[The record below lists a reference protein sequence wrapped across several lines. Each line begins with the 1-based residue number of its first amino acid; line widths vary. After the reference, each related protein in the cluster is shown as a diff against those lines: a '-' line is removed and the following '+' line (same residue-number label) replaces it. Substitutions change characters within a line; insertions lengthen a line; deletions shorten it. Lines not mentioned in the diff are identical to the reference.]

1 MTTKNYRDASKYYRD
16 TGIVLRSYKLGEA
29 DRIIVLLT
37 EEHGKVRA
45 VAKGIRKTRSKFGG
59 RLEPL
64 SHVSIQ
70 LHRGRELDVI
80 SQVETVTTNAAVF
93 GDLDCMTEASAIL
106 EAVDQLIPDRE
117 PVPHMYKMLLGA
129 RQALLTR
136 PSPVVVPAFLWRLL
150 TVEGLRPELTRCV
163 SCSEPCAEIGDDRDR
178 RPDYEA
184 ANRNYSDSRQGSGEH
199 LSLAFDV
206 NLGGILCR
214 SCRVGSDDGPI
225 ENSRSWWPI
234 STEARAMMRDLL
246 EGRLG
251 EVLDRAYDPSGQHV
265 DDPVINEVLTLATR
279 AFEHHVERR
288 LRSVTIFE
296 RR

>member
-1 MTTKNYRDASKYYRD
+1 MTTLPYRDTSKYYRD

-29 DRIIVLLT
+29 DRIIVFLT

-64 SHVSIQ
+64 SHVALQ

-80 SQVETVTTNAAVF
+80 SQVETVSTNGAVF

-106 EAVDQLIPDRE
+106 EAIDQLVPDRE
-117 PVPHMYKMLLGA
+117 PVPHLYRMLLGA
-129 RQALLTR
+129 RQTLLTR

-150 TVEGLRPELTRCV
+150 TSEGLRPELTRCV
-163 SCSEPCAEIGDDRDR
+163 TCSEDCDDTT
-178 RPDYEA
+178 
-184 ANRNYSDSRQGSGEH
+184 STQSGGLREH
-199 LSLAFDV
+199 SSLAFDV
-206 NLGGILCR
+206 DLGGIVCR
-214 SCRVGSDDGPI
+214 SCQSGGHDDPSESSSQSMGY
-225 ENSRSWWPI
+225 ESRNSWRPI
-234 STEARAMMRDLL
+234 SAEARALMRDLL

-251 EVLDRAYDPSGQHV
+251 EALDRAHVPGAQRV
-265 DDPVINEVLTLATR
+265 DDPVINEVLSLATR

-288 LRSVTIFE
+288 LRSMTIFE

>member
-1 MTTKNYRDASKYYRD
+1 MTTANFRNDSKYYRD

-29 DRIIVLLT
+29 DRIIVFLT

-64 SHVSIQ
+64 SHVALQ
-70 LHRGRELDVI
+70 LHRGRDLDVI
-80 SQVETVTTNAAVF
+80 SQVETVSTTSSVF

-106 EAVDQLIPDRE
+106 EAVDQLVPDRE
-117 PVPHMYKMLLGA
+117 PVPHVYRMLVGA
-129 RQALLTR
+129 RQTLLTR

-163 SCSEPCAEIGDDRDR
+163 SCSENCGESLEETPRSVDR
-178 RPDYEA
+178 
-184 ANRNYSDSRQGSGEH
+184 SSGGQYKDFG
-199 LSLAFDV
+199 SLAFDV
-206 NLGGILCR
+206 DLGGILCR
-214 SCRVGSDDGPI
+214 SCQMGNDDGPVDI
-225 ENSRSWWPI
+225 RRSWRPI
-234 STEARAMMRDLL
+234 SDEARALMRDLL

-251 EVLDRAYDPSGQHV
+251 EVLDRSYDPKGQHV
-265 DDPVINEVLTLATR
+265 DDPVVHEVLTLATR

-296 RR
+296 HR